1 MAGDGRTGGFD
12 VSALS
17 VGHDARTVAFSHSD
31 GPRFFV
37 WILAR
42 IAAGAEAWV
51 RQPWASRLSG
61 VLTLPSCGSGS
72 GSDTPGSSAAITQ
85 ADHAAAAA
93 GPVSGSAWQASIT
106 ART

>member
-51 RQPWASRLSG
+51 RQHLGLSAFRG
-61 VLTLPSCGSGS
+61 LTLPL
-72 GSDTPGSSAAITQ
+72 
-85 ADHAAAAA
+85 
-93 GPVSGSAWQASIT
+93 V
-106 ART
+106 